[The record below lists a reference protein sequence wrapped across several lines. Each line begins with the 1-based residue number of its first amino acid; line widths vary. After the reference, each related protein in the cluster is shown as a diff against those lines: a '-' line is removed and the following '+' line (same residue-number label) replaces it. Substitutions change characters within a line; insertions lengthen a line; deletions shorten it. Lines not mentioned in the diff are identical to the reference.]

1 MTCLVTLT
9 MTCLAA
15 LLVAMPLLLQPVP
28 NLVWNASSSVPI
40 GLYSV
45 KPTDILRVGDL
56 VVVRPPEALA
66 TFLDTRRYLARG
78 APLLKHIA
86 GLPGQIV
93 CRIGHTVTVD
103 GVTMG
108 QALDRDRIGRILPV
122 WDGCRCLADQEVFLM
137 NWQSVNSLDGRYFG
151 PLSASTILGR
161 AHPLWPVEDH

>member
-9 MTCLAA
+9 MTCLAV
-15 LLVAMPLLLQPVP
+15 LLVAMPLLLQRAP

-45 KPTDILRVGDL
+45 RPTSIHHVGDL
-56 VVVRPPEALA
+56 VVVRPPDALSA
-66 TFLDTRRYLARG
+66 FLDTRGYLARG
-78 APLLKHIA
+78 VPLLKHIA

-108 QALDRDRIGRILPV
+108 QAVDRDRIGRLLPI
-122 WDGCRCLADQEVFLM
+122 WEGCRCVADQEVFLM
-137 NWQSVNSLDGRYFG
+137 NWRSVGSLDGRYFG
-151 PLSASTILGR
+151 PLSASTIVGR
-161 AHPLWPVEDH
+161 AHPLWLVGDR